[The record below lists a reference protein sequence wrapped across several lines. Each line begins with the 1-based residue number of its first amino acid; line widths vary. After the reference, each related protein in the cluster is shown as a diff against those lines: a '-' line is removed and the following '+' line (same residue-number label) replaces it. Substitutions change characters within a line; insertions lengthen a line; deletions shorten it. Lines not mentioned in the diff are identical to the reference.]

1 MNLTDLL
8 QGQLSEDMLSQ
19 LSQQLGGVEK
29 EKTAAAATGIMNV
42 LVGGLAKNAA
52 KPEGAQSL
60 NNALERDHHESL
72 LENMMGLLG
81 GKQEAVSNQRA
92 ANGSGIINHI
102 LGDRQSGAIDMISKM
117 SGLDQGKTSNLMTM
131 LAPMLMGALGQ
142 QKKQNNLGA
151 EGIAGL
157 LTQVVS
163 QQKQSSG
170 NPTMDLA
177 MRFLDSDGDGSVMD
191 DVANIGMKFL
201 GNFFKKR

>member
-19 LSQQLGGVEK
+19 LSQQLGGAEK

-42 LVGGLAKNAA
+42 LVGGLAKNAS

-60 NNALERDHHESL
+60 NNALERDNHDSL
-72 LENMMGLLG
+72 LENIMGMLG
-81 GKQEAVSNQRA
+81 GNQAAVSNQRA
-92 ANGSGIINHI
+92 ANGAGIINHI
-102 LGDRQSGAIDMISKM
+102 LGDRQSGAVDMISKM
-117 SGLDQGKTSNLMTM
+117 SGLDQGQTGNLMTM

-151 EGIAGL
+151 DGIAGL

>member
-19 LSQQLGGVEK
+19 LSQQLGGAEK

-42 LVGGLAKNAA
+42 LVGGLAKNAS

-60 NNALERDHHESL
+60 NNALERDNHDSL
-72 LENMMGLLG
+72 LENIMGMLG
-81 GKQEAVSNQRA
+81 GNQAAESNQRA
-92 ANGSGIINHI
+92 ANGAGIINHI
-102 LGDRQSGAIDMISKM
+102 LGDRQSGAVDMISKM
-117 SGLDQGKTSNLMTM
+117 SGLDQGQTGNLMTM

-151 EGIAGL
+151 DGIAGL